1 MTEGAAAVVGAA
13 AVAGAAA
20 IAGAL
25 ALDTVADKSAAVTG
39 TKNPVVPNA
48 STTAEEGTD
57 ADAHA
62 AADEEI
68 NAATSCLFPLCFRGH
83 LDIHV
88 SGGKLHLPSPVLQPC
103 VRQTLR
109 QPLPTPQAFS
119 SPPWV

>member
-39 TKNPVVPNA
+39 TRNPVVPNA

-57 ADAHA
+57 ADC
-62 AADEEI
+62 
-68 NAATSCLFPLCFRGH
+68 CLGCRCCTLGARHSRDRHSRLGE
-83 LDIHV
+83 LWRI
-88 SGGKLHLPSPVLQPC
+88 LTMVL
-103 VRQTLR
+103 RLLR
-109 QPLPTPQAFS
+109 FKE
-119 SPPWV
+119 